1 MVSLLYVNILK
12 EIVVAEQIYE
22 ITTHNVSNYAIYPKH
37 EQFILSK
44 YNFRKNS
51 FIFFL
56 KPKISYTT
64 QFSSYNFNEMLV
76 LQSVKF
82 LIVKNMI
89 NELKFKGK

>member
-1 MVSLLYVNILK
+1 MSLTMPSY
-12 EIVVAEQIYE
+12 
-22 ITTHNVSNYAIYPKH
+22 KH
-37 EQFILSK
+37 EQFILSN

-51 FIFFL
+51 LTFFL